1 MTRVHFA
8 TGLSMLAAAVLGC
21 ERTTVEG
28 PGNQKLT
35 LHKPANQTIERG
47 ASNAVKIEID
57 RGNFSDAVT
66 VEFGQLPM
74 GVRITDQEKEKKVL
88 PDSKAVTFTLY
99 AEPTADLVKNHRV
112 TVTAKGSQD
121 LQATETFELSVKDK
135 G

>member
-35 LHKPANQTIERG
+35 LHKPADQTIERG
-47 ASNAVKIEID
+47 ATNELKIEID
-57 RGNFSDAVT
+57 RSNFRDAVAI
-66 VEFGQLPM
+66 EFGQLPM
-74 GVRITDQEKEKKVL
+74 GVRLNDTEKKVL
-88 PDSKAVTFTLY
+88 ADAETATFTLF
-99 AEPTADLVKNHRV
+99 AEPTAELVKSHRV
-112 TVTAKGSQD
+112 TVTAKGSPN

>member
-21 ERTTVEG
+21 ERSSVSG
-28 PGNQKLT
+28 PGDQKLT

-47 ASNAVKIEID
+47 ATNEVKIEID
-57 RGNFSDAVT
+57 RGNFRDAIT

-74 GVRITDQEKEKKVL
+74 GVRLNDQEKKVL
-88 PDSKAVTFTLY
+88 PDAESATFTFF
-99 AEPTADLVKNHRV
+99 AEPTAELVKNHRV
-112 TVTAKGSQD
+112 TVTAKGTPD
-121 LQATETFELSVKDK
+121 LQVTETFELSVEDK